1 MNCQENQSP
10 TTEGLVNPS
19 ARDTPPPA
27 FPPLSWIHVI
37 HEPDRE
43 TQELDADHALSAA
56 DQESALLRQAEQP
69 TC

>member
-10 TTEGLVNPS
+10 MTEGLVKPS
-19 ARDTPPPA
+19 ARGAPSPT

-43 TQELDADHALSAA
+43 TQELDADQALSAA
-56 DQESALLRQAEQP
+56 DPESAPRRRAE
-69 TC
+69 